1 METNLIFAFILF
13 MAGIVAG
20 AVLGLFFYKDDF
32 LGGYSSFK
40 RRIVRLGHISFF
52 GIGILNVLFYLSAK
66 SLALSSSELYL
77 SSSLFI
83 IAGITMPLICF
94 LSAYKSYFRH
104 LFFIPVLSTFFA
116 IYFFIKIIL

>member
-1 METNLIFAFILF
+1 MEINLIFAFILF
-13 MAGIVAG
+13 MCGIVAG

-66 SLALSSSELYL
+66 SLALSPSELNL
-77 SSSLFI
+77 SSLLFI
-83 IAGITMPLICF
+83 VAGVTMPLVCF
-94 LSAYKSYFRH
+94 LSAYKIYFRH

-116 IYFFIKIIL
+116 IYFFIKIII

>member
-13 MAGIVAG
+13 MCGIVAG
-20 AVLGLFFYKDDF
+20 AILGLFFYKDDF

-66 SLALSSSELYL
+66 SLTLSTSELYL
-77 SSSLFI
+77 SSILFI
-83 IAGITMPLICF
+83 IAGITMPLVCF
-94 LSAYKSYFRH
+94 LSAYKAYFRH

-116 IYFFIKIIL
+116 IYFFIKIIV